1 MANCNLYLKAKDD
14 DTGENADLKYLIVGG
29 NEEKMFTINEDTGVV
44 TTADKL
50 NYERQSEYVLHV
62 AARNVKPF
70 QGPQASALANPFIKL
85 IIKVTVSNVCF
96 YYIYYFKRN
105 PYRKNLKKLHENTYS
120 ETSINR
126 YFSRPNI

>member
-1 MANCNLYLKAKDD
+1 M
-14 DTGENADLKYLIVGG
+14 GG
-29 NEEKMFTINEDTGVV
+29 NEEKMFTIDEDTGVV

-85 IIKVTVSNVCF
+85 IIKVTVSNVSF
-96 YYIYYFKRN
+96 YHIYILN
-105 PYRKNLKKLHENTYS
+105 ETIILKIFKLHAHSKLHYTA
-120 ETSINR
+120 TS
-126 YFSRPNI
+126 